1 MASSDDDVRY
11 SRRLRRAIL
20 LVLGSAAALAL
31 LPGAATAQPLEVPG
45 IGGFEIPGNARVPE
59 GFTAPKIDDIPVREI
74 PRRTPGDN
82 RAIVPAGARFAA
94 QEPAVTVELVEFT
107 IPPLPAELS
116 PLPFALPPVP
126 GVQPPAP
133 ATIPEQTRGEAAI
146 TAARS
151 KLGATYVPGATGP
164 NAFDCSG
171 LVQWSYRH
179 AGVDLP
185 RTSHQQLATGTPV
198 SRNDLRPG
206 DLVSFYGGG
215 HSALYSGGGKVIH
228 AATSGEGVVESD
240 MATMPFAGARR
251 Y

>member
-11 SRRLRRAIL
+11 SRRLRRVL
-20 LVLGSAAALAL
+20 LLALGSAAALAL
-31 LPGAATAQPLEVPG
+31 LPATGSAMAQPLVVPG
-45 IGGFEIPGNARVPE
+45 IGTFDTPLNTVPDS
-59 GFTAPKIDDIPVREI
+59 FTAPKIENIPANEI
-74 PRRTPGDN
+74 PQAKMGEIP
-82 RAIVPAGARFAA
+82 AIVPARA
-94 QEPAVTVELVEFT
+94 EPAPVNVET
-107 IPPLPAELS
+107 IDLPIL
-116 PLPFALPPVP
+116 PLPFALPQLP
-126 GVQPPAP
+126 GFQPPAP
-133 ATIPEQTRGEAAI
+133 ASVPEPTRGEAAI
-146 TAARS
+146 SAARS
-151 KLGATYVPGATGP
+151 KLGASYVPGATGP

-185 RTSHQQLATGTPV
+185 RTSHQQLAAGTPV

>member
-1 MASSDDDVRY
+1 MATSDDDVRY

-20 LVLGSAAALAL
+20 LALGSAAAVAL
-31 LPGAATAQPLEVPG
+31 LPGTATAQPLEVPG
-45 IGGFEIPGNARVPE
+45 VGSFEIPGNAPVPP
-59 GFTAPKIDDIPVREI
+59 GFTAPKIDDIPAREI
-74 PRRTPGDN
+74 PRLSFGDN
-82 RAIVPAGARFAA
+82 PAIVPAAAEFAA
-94 QEPAVTVELVEFT
+94 QEPAVSVELVEFT
-107 IPPLPAELS
+107 IPQLPF
-116 PLPFALPPVP
+116 PFALPQLP
-126 GVQPPAP
+126 GPHSPAP
-133 ATIPEQTRGEAAI
+133 AAVPEQTRGDAALA
-146 TAARS
+146 AARS
-151 KLGATYVPGATGP
+151 KLGANYAPGATGP
-164 NAFDCSG
+164 HAFDCSG

-179 AGVDLP
+179 AGLDLP
-185 RTSHQQLATGTPV
+185 RTSHQQLATGMPV

>member
-11 SRRLRRAIL
+11 SRRLRRVL
-20 LVLGSAAALAL
+20 LLALGSAAAVAL
-31 LPGAATAQPLEVPG
+31 LPATGSATAQPLVVPG
-45 IGGFEIPGNARVPE
+45 IGTFETPLDTVPDS
-59 GFTAPKIDDIPVREI
+59 FTAPKIDNIPAHEI
-74 PRRTPGDN
+74 PQVKIGEIP
-82 RAIVPAGARFAA
+82 AIVPAR
-94 QEPAVTVELVEFT
+94 
-107 IPPLPAELS
+107 AELTPVRVEPIDLAIP
-116 PLPFALPPVP
+116 PLPFALPQLP

-133 ATIPEQTRGEAAI
+133 ASVPEQTRGEAAI
-146 TAARS
+146 AAARS

-164 NAFDCSG
+164 HSFDCSG

-185 RTSHQQLATGTPV
+185 RTSHQQLAAGTPV

>member
-11 SRRLRRAIL
+11 SRRLRRVML
-20 LVLGSAAALAL
+20 LALGSAAAVAL
-31 LPGAATAQPLEVPG
+31 LPATGSATAQPLVVPG
-45 IGGFEIPGNARVPE
+45 IGTFETPLDTVPDS
-59 GFTAPKIDDIPVREI
+59 FTAPKIDNIPAHEI
-74 PRRTPGDN
+74 PQVKMGEIP
-82 RAIVPAGARFAA
+82 AIVPARAELTPVRV
-94 QEPAVTVELVEFT
+94 EPIDLT
-107 IPPLPAELS
+107 IP
-116 PLPFALPPVP
+116 PLPFALPQLP

-133 ATIPEQTRGEAAI
+133 ASVPEQTRGEAAI
-146 TAARS
+146 AAARS

-164 NAFDCSG
+164 HSFDCSG

-185 RTSHQQLATGTPV
+185 RTSHQQLAAGTPV

-240 MATMPFAGARR
+240 MAAMPFAGARR

>member
-11 SRRLRRAIL
+11 SRRLRRVFL
-20 LVLGSAAALAL
+20 LVIGSAAGAAGVL
-31 LPGAATAQPLEVPG
+31 LPATGSATAQPAEVPG
-45 IGGFEIPGNARVPE
+45 VGTF
-59 GFTAPKIDDIPVREI
+59 DIPVNIAVTQSFDAPELADI
-74 PRRTPGDN
+74 PIGDIPPAKFGIGEP
-82 RAIVPAGARFAA
+82 AIEPVNADFAA
-94 QEPAVTVELVEFT
+94 QEPAGARPIEFT
-107 IPPLPAELS
+107 VPPLPVD
-116 PLPFALPPVP
+116 LPFLPDLL
-126 GVQPPAP
+126 PPAP
-133 ATIPEQTRGEAAI
+133 AVIPEQTRGDAAI

-151 KLGATYVPGATGP
+151 KLGANYSAGGTGP
-164 NAFDCSG
+164 DAFDCSG
-171 LVQWSYRH
+171 LVQWSYGR

-198 SRNDLRPG
+198 SRNELRPG

-228 AATSGEGVVESD
+228 ASTSGAGVVESD